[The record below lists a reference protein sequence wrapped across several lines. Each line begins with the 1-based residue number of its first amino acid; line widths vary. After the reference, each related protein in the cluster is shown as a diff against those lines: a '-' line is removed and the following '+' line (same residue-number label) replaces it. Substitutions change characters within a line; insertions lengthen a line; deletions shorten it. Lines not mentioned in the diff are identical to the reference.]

1 MAGIFDKNCEKYDR
15 WYEKN
20 RFAYLSEMEAIKK
33 VLPPTG
39 KGLEVGVGTGR
50 FAAPLKIEF
59 GIDPSEGML
68 EIARQRGINVKK
80 GSGENLPFGDAE
92 FDYVAFIITI
102 CFIRNPQKALRE
114 AHRVLKEG
122 GSIIIGIVDRNSF
135 LGRFYQ
141 SKESV
146 FYKEATFFT
155 ADEITG
161 FLVSEGFGDF
171 VYWQTL
177 FEMPDRMD
185 RVQEPE
191 KGFDKGGF
199 TVIAAKVLEELGKI
213 K

>member
-114 AHRVLKEG
+114 AHRVLKKG

-141 SKESV
+141 GKESV

-155 ADEITG
+155 TDEITG
-161 FLVSEGFGDF
+161 FLVSEGFGNF
-171 VYWQTL
+171 IYWQTL